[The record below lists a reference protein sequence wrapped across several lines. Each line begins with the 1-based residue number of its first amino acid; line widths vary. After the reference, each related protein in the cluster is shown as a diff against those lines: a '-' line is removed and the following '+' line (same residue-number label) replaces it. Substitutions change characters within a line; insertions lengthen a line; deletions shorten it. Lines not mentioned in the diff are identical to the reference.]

1 MNTHENNG
9 GNRSR
14 FTERNHRE
22 MYNRYEGENRNRFEN
37 REGNRFASREGNRF
51 ENREGKGRNFD
62 HRGIVRGNFFEH
74 GRHFGFRRFWHDQW
88 VFLTD
93 WDDCTAWVWLHVAPG
108 VWAWRP
114 VDICIG

>member
-1 MNTHENNG
+1 MR
-9 GNRSR
+9 RSTSR
-14 FTERNHRE
+14 SVRYSRLRLSTVTFTVVGAASR
-22 MYNRYEGENRNRFEN
+22 
-37 REGNRFASREGNRF
+37 SREGNRF